1 MQQSFAADLER
12 YANLIVRTGLNIT
25 PGQQL
30 VISAPVD
37 ALPLVRLVTEQ
48 AYKAGATLVTTL
60 YTDDEAVLARFRHAS
75 GESFDVAA
83 DWLFSGMA
91 EAFRGGAARLA
102 IVGED
107 PALLGGQDADKV
119 SRANKARSKAAKPA
133 MDLIT
138 SAAINWCVVSC
149 ATPGWAK
156 SVFPALA
163 GPQAVDRLWSAIFKC
178 ARADQPDPVAAW
190 VKHSAELARR
200 TAFLNERNYKALAYK
215 SALTDLVIGLADGHA
230 WKGGS
235 SQAKNGVTYNANIPT
250 EEVFTMPHKDRVDG
264 TVVAT
269 KPLSY
274 GGTLIEGIRVRF
286 EQGRIVESSADKG
299 AEAFARMIGSDE
311 GARRLG
317 EVALVPHS
325 SPISASGIIFNNTLF
340 DENAASHVAVGQ
352 SYAMTMRDS
361 ESLSPAERAERG
373 ANSSMIHVDWM
384 IGSADMAIDGITQD
398 GKREPLMRQGEWA
411 SQV

>member
-1 MQQSFAADLER
+1 MQQSLAANLDR

-37 ALPLVRLVTEQ
+37 ALPLVRLVTEH

-60 YTDDEAVLARFRHAS
+60 YVDDEATLARFRLATT
-75 GESFDVAA
+75 ESFDVAS

-107 PALLGGQDADKV
+107 PGLLGGQDPDKV

-138 SAAINWCVVSC
+138 SAVINWCVVSC
-149 ATPGWAK
+149 ATPRWAK
-156 SVFPALA
+156 SVFPALQEEEA
-163 GPQAVDRLWSAIFKC
+163 IARLWSAIFRC
-178 ARADQPDPVAAW
+178 ARADQADPVAAW
-190 VKHSAELARR
+190 MKHSAELARR
-200 TAFLNERNYKALAYK
+200 TEFLNQRNYKALAYK
-215 SALTDLVIGLADGHA
+215 SAITDLVIGLADGHV
-230 WKGGS
+230 WKGGAS
-235 SQAKNGVTYNANIPT
+235 KAKNGVIYNANIPT

-264 TVVAT
+264 IVAAT

-274 GGTLIEGIRVRF
+274 GGTLIDGIRVRF
-286 EQGRIVESSADKG
+286 ERGRIVESSADKG
-299 AEAFARMIGSDE
+299 AEAFARMIGSDD
-311 GARRLG
+311 GASRLG

-352 SYAMTMRDS
+352 SYSMTMRDS
-361 ESLSPAERAERG
+361 DSLPEAERAARG

-384 IGSADMAIDGITQD
+384 IGSADMSIDGITQD
-398 GKREPLMRQGEWA
+398 GSREPLMRQGEWA
-411 SQV
+411 SQL

>member
-1 MQQSFAADLER
+1 
-12 YANLIVRTGLNIT
+12 
-25 PGQQL
+25 
-30 VISAPVD
+30 
-37 ALPLVRLVTEQ
+37 
-48 AYKAGATLVTTL
+48 
-60 YTDDEAVLARFRHAS
+60 
-75 GESFDVAA
+75 VAA
-83 DWLFSGMA
+83 DWLFSGMS
-91 EAFRGGAARLA
+91 EAFRGGASRLA

-215 SALTDLVIGLADGHA
+215 SALTDLVIGLADGHV

-361 ESLSPAERAERG
+361 ESLSPAEQVERG

>member
-1 MQQSFAADLER
+1 MQQSFAADLEC

-156 SVFPALA
+156 SVFPALD

-286 EQGRIVESSADKG
+286 EQGKIIESSADKG

-398 GKREPLMRQGEWA
+398 GKREPLMRQGEWG

>member
-156 SVFPALA
+156 SVFPALD

-286 EQGRIVESSADKG
+286 EQGKIIESSADKG

>member
-1 MQQSFAADLER
+1 MQQSFAADLDR
-12 YANLIVRTGLNIT
+12 YANLIVRTGLNIRA
-25 PGQQL
+25 GQQL

-37 ALPLVRLVTEQ
+37 ALPLVRLVTEH
-48 AYKAGATLVTTL
+48 AYRAGATLVTTL
-60 YTDDEAVLARFRHAS
+60 YVDDEATLARFRLAS
-75 GESFDVAA
+75 SESFDVAA
-83 DWLFSGMA
+83 DWLFAGMA
-91 EAFRGGAARLA
+91 EAFKGGAARLA

-107 PALLGGQDADKV
+107 PALLSGQQPDKV
-119 SRANKARSKAAKPA
+119 SRANKSRSKAAKPA

-138 SAAINWCVVSC
+138 SAVINWCVVSC
-149 ATPGWAK
+149 ATPRWAK
-156 SVFPALA
+156 SVFPGL
-163 GPQAVDRLWSAIFKC
+163 PEVEAVAKLWAAIFKC

-190 VKHSAELARR
+190 VAHSANLARR
-200 TAFLNERNYKALAYK
+200 TAWLNERNYKALAYK
-215 SALTDLVIGLADGHA
+215 SALTDLVIGLADGHV
-230 WKGGS
+230 WKGGAS
-235 SQAKNGVTYNANIPT
+235 KARNGVTYNANIPT

-264 TVVAT
+264 TIAAT

-286 EQGRIVESSADKG
+286 EGGRIVESSADKG

-340 DENAASHVAVGQ
+340 DENAASHIAVGQ
-352 SYAMTMRDS
+352 SYAMTMQDS
-361 ESLSPAERAERG
+361 ESLSEAERAARG

-384 IGSADMAIDGITQD
+384 IGSADMAIDGIRQD
-398 GKREPLMRQGEWA
+398 GSREALMRNGEWV
-411 SQV
+411 S

>member
-1 MQQSFAADLER
+1 MQKSFTADLDR
-12 YANLIVRTGLNIT
+12 YAQLIVRTGLNIT

-37 ALPLVRLVTEQ
+37 ALPLVRLVTEH
-48 AYKAGATLVTTL
+48 AYKTGATLVTTL
-60 YTDDEAVLARFRHAS
+60 YADDEATLARFRFAAP
-75 GESFDVAA
+75 ESFDVAT
-83 DWLFSGMA
+83 DWLFGGMA
-91 EAFRGGAARLA
+91 EAFKGGAARLA

-107 PALLGGQDADKV
+107 PGLLGGQDADKV

-133 MDLIT
+133 MELIT
-138 SAAINWCVVSC
+138 SAAINWCVVSA
-149 ATPGWAK
+149 ATPRWAK
-156 SVFPALA
+156 SVFPDLSEAKAVEALWA
-163 GPQAVDRLWSAIFKC
+163 AIFKC
-178 ARADQPDPVAAW
+178 ARADQADPVAAW
-190 VKHSAELARR
+190 VKHSAALAER

-215 SALTDLVIGLADGHA
+215 SPTTDLVIGLADGHV

-235 SQAKNGVTYNANIPT
+235 SNAKNGVTYNANIPT

-264 TVVAT
+264 VVMAT

-286 EQGRIVESSADKG
+286 ENGKIVESSAAKG
-299 AEAFARMIGSDE
+299 AEAFARMIEADE

-352 SYAMTMRDS
+352 SYAMTMKDS
-361 ESLSPAERAERG
+361 ENLSKDEQSARG
-373 ANSSMIHVDWM
+373 ANSSIIHVDWM
-384 IGSADMAIDGITQD
+384 IGSADMDIDGIRQD
-398 GKREPLMRQGEWA
+398 GSREPLMRQGEWA
-411 SQV
+411 K